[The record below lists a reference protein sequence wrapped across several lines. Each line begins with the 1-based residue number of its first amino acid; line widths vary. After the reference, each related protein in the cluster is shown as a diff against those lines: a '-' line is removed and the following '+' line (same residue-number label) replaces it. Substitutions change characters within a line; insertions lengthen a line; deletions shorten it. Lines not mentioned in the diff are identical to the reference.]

1 MIESCTL
8 PGDPSELHLRIS
20 YDDGLCDTPQADT
33 LERWDVAVLH
43 RCRTHHGG
51 EDPAA
56 TGDCVHADCPSCTVE
71 DVAIGSMTFYRV
83 HLDRGRN
90 AYWAMEEESEE
101 LYEIA
106 QVLLDQ
112 QTGSF
117 SGEVSEMLEY
127 IGTDLL
133 VMDRVTLD
141 RQWRGHGLAVVLATE
156 AIHRLMP
163 GCRAIA
169 CAPGITDL
177 SSHRL
182 KDRAEWDRVNAK
194 IARGWERIGFRLYR
208 DNIYLLSPASQDL
221 EEQRGELRGRLVEL
235 GASWRTATS

>member
-1 MIESCTL
+1 MPRWAAAVIESCTL

-51 EDPAA
+51 ENPAA

-71 DVAIGSMTFYRV
+71 NVEIGSMTFYRV

-141 RQWRGHGLAVVLATE
+141 RQWRGHGLAVVLATRRSTGSCP
-156 AIHRLMP
+156 AAGP
-163 GCRAIA
+163 
-169 CAPGITDL
+169 
-177 SSHRL
+177 
-182 KDRAEWDRVNAK
+182 
-194 IARGWERIGFRLYR
+194 
-208 DNIYLLSPASQDL
+208 SPAH
-221 EEQRGELRGRLVEL
+221 R
-235 GASWRTATS
+235 ASPTSAATASRTEPSGTA

>member
-1 MIESCTL
+1 MNESSAL
-8 PGDPSELHLRIS
+8 PGDPSELHLRIY
-20 YDDGLCDTPQADT
+20 YDDGLCDTPHADT
-33 LERWDVAVLH
+33 LERWDVAVLD
-43 RCRTHHGG
+43 RRRTHHGG
-51 EDPAA
+51 KDSAA
-56 TGDCVHADCPSCTVE
+56 TSDCVQADCPSCTVE
-71 DVAIGSMTFYRV
+71 DVAIGSMVFHRV

-90 AYWAMEEESEE
+90 AYRAMEEESEE

-106 QVLLDQ
+106 QVLLDP

-117 SGEVSEMLEY
+117 TSDVSEMLEY
-127 IGTDLL
+127 IGTGLL

-141 RQWRGHGLAVVLATE
+141 RQWRGHGLAVILATE

-182 KDRAEWDRVNAK
+182 KDRTEWDRVNAK
-194 IARGWERIGFRLYR
+194 IARGWERIGFHLYR

-221 EEQRGELRGRLVEL
+221 EEQRGVLRGRLVEL

>member
-1 MIESCTL
+1 MIEPSTL
-8 PGDPSELHLRIS
+8 PGDPTELHLRIS

-43 RCRTHHGG
+43 RRRTHHGG
-51 EDPAA
+51 DGPAA
-56 TGDCVHADCPSCTVE
+56 TNDCTDADCPSCTVE
-71 DVAIGSMTFYRV
+71 DVTIGSMAFYRV

-90 AYWAMEEESEE
+90 AYWAMEEESED
-101 LYEIA
+101 LYETA
-106 QVLLDQ
+106 QVLLDP

-117 SGEVSEMLEY
+117 TGEVSELLEY
-127 IGTDLL
+127 VGTGLL

-156 AIHRLMP
+156 AIHRIMP

-182 KDRAEWDRVNAK
+182 KDRTEWDRVNAK
-194 IARGWERIGFRLYR
+194 IAQGWERIGFRLYR

-221 EEQRGELRGRLVEL
+221 EEQRSELRGRLVEL
-235 GASWRTATS
+235 GAIWKSATS

>member
-1 MIESCTL
+1 MDVSIR
-8 PGDPSELHLRIS
+8 HRRRVH
-20 YDDGLCDTPQADT
+20 DGGQDAPARSSCDTA
-33 LERWDVAVLH
+33 E
-43 RCRTHHGG
+43 C
-51 EDPAA
+51 PA
-56 TGDCVHADCPSCTVE
+56 CTVE
-71 DVAIGSMTFYRV
+71 DVTVGSMAFYRV

-90 AYWAMEEESEE
+90 AYWAMEEESED
-101 LYEIA
+101 LYETA

-117 SGEVSEMLEY
+117 SEEVSEMLEY

-141 RQWRGHGLAVVLATE
+141 RQWRGHGLAVILATE

-182 KDRAEWDRVNAK
+182 KDRTEWDRVTAK
-194 IARGWERIGFRLYR
+194 IAQGWERIGFRLYR
-208 DNIYLLSPASQDL
+208 DGIYLLSPASQAL

-235 GASWRTATS
+235 GASWRAATS